1 MQISTI
7 TTLSL
12 LLTPCITSPL
22 QRSSQIRWMPHSIG
36 SRKKGLNNL
45 IHFETRSWQYGVMDN
60 GFNNIKLGINLRDP
74 LFTQSW
80 DPFLNQQNIEGIKFS
95 NQILSQ
101 STLYDLKNVVSHVL
115 AHLLKSFRAYNV
127 KSSST
132 LFSDNIL
139 WMCEISFP
147 CARFNNQHSYN

>member
-1 MQISTI
+1 
-7 TTLSL
+7 
-12 LLTPCITSPL
+12 
-22 QRSSQIRWMPHSIG
+22 
-36 SRKKGLNNL
+36 
-45 IHFETRSWQYGVMDN
+45 MDN

-115 AHLLKSFRAYNV
+115 AHLLKSFKAYNV

-132 LFSDNIL
+132 LISDIIL
-139 WMCEISFP
+139 
-147 CARFNNQHSYN
+147 